1 MMQTKFTV
9 GIEEEFQIID
19 PETRNLR
26 SSVTEILA
34 DGQDLLHDQIKQEMF
49 QAMVEVGTVI
59 CHDVEEAR
67 AEVIH
72 LRKTVSGLAEKQG
85 ARMVASGTH
94 PFAHWQ
100 NMEITQD
107 ERYLS
112 LTDQLQEIARS
123 IAVYGLHVHVG
134 VDDRDQSIE
143 LMNEA
148 RYFLPHI
155 LALSVNSPLWEGRDT
170 GIQSYRSV
178 IWGRMPRTGI
188 PDHFASWANYQQFVD
203 TLLCTNSIDEPKKIW
218 WDIRPHPKFNT
229 LEFRVCDM
237 PSRVDETIALA
248 ALFQAIICKLTRLRA
263 KNLGFRTYQRALLSE
278 NRWRAM
284 RFGLNGSLI
293 DFGKGVEVPMRE
305 LAMEL
310 LEFIDDV
317 VDDLGSRH
325 ALTAIHDILRDGT
338 GADRQLDVFTRTGDP
353 KAVVDYLVEETLRGV
368 TAPATPSPA

>member
-1 MMQTKFTV
+1 
-9 GIEEEFQIID
+9 
-19 PETRNLR
+19 
-26 SSVTEILA
+26 
-34 DGQDLLHDQIKQEMF
+34 
-49 QAMVEVGTVI
+49 
-59 CHDVEEAR
+59 
-67 AEVIH
+67 
-72 LRKTVSGLAEKQG
+72 
-85 ARMVASGTH
+85 
-94 PFAHWQ
+94 
-100 NMEITQD
+100 MEITQD

-155 LALSVNSPLWEGRDT
+155 LALSVNSPMWEGRDT

-293 DFGKGVEVPMRE
+293 DFGKGWKYRCESWPWSCWSLSTTWLMIWAAATRSPRFTTSCGM
-305 LAMEL
+305 AP
-310 LEFIDDV
+310 
-317 VDDLGSRH
+317 
-325 ALTAIHDILRDGT
+325 ALTASSTCLTEPVTPRRLSTICSKKRCGRD
-338 GADRQLDVFTRTGDP
+338 RTRHSV
-353 KAVVDYLVEETLRGV
+353 AGV
-368 TAPATPSPA
+368 TSINSPTQHSPHRPTAGGPW